1 MPRLLLDRRGG
12 AGEMAQE
19 MKALAAPLGTPH
31 GDISS
36 SSPRGSDAYFQPLQ
50 ASDMHL
56 VHKDR
61 SRQA

>member
-31 GDISS
+31 GDIGS

-50 ASDMHL
+50 ASDM